1 MVKYFKKFVSKEN
14 LLIITNASSL
24 VGTTAV
30 TTLFG
35 FIFWWVA
42 ARRFTPEAVGFASA
56 AISLMN
62 LLGTLGMVGLGT
74 LLMGELP
81 RQPGNAGPLISTAL
95 VVTGIIGFLLGLG
108 FCLVAPFLTNQF
120 EPLRASFYNIS
131 LFSLGVSLTSITN
144 VLDQALTGLF
154 RSGLQL
160 WRNLVFSA
168 GKLALLALLSLLIA
182 DRLGLNIYL
191 TWLLGNLLS
200 LAVLFVSLLV
210 KKVKISSCWPKR
222 QVLEILKGNA
232 LNHHILNLALL
243 APTMLLPA
251 IVTGLLSATTNAY
264 FYTAWMLAHLVFT
277 CPYTLTLALYA
288 LGSQGVGQLQ
298 SKMRFTLPLAF
309 AAGVAANLFLV
320 FGARILLNF
329 FGANYANAAE
339 NCLRLLGLG
348 VFPLII
354 KDHYIAVRRIKSE
367 MMSSSILV
375 AAGSF
380 FELVVA
386 GIGASLGGLTGLSL
400 GWVIALTIE
409 AVVMFPEV
417 YNTVVGTNKLEKPV
431 PGQRL
436 SRVQPQKTAK

>member
-1 MVKYFKKFVSKEN
+1 MVKIFRKIVGEEN

-35 FIFWWVA
+35 FIFWWLA
-42 ARRFTPEAVGFASA
+42 AHQFAPSAVGFASA

-95 VVTGIIGFLLGLG
+95 VVTGIIGLFLGLG
-108 FCLVAPFLTNQF
+108 FCLVAPFLTREF
-120 EPLRASFYNIS
+120 DPLRVSLYNIG

-160 WRNLVFSA
+160 WRNLIFSA
-168 GKLALLALLSLLIA
+168 AKLGLLALLALVIS
-182 DRLGLNIYL
+182 DGLGLNIYL
-191 TWLLGNLLS
+191 SWLLGNLLS
-200 LAVLFVSLLV
+200 LAALFVYLLL
-210 KKVKISSCWPKR
+210 KKVKLSNCWPR
-222 QVLEILKGNA
+222 WQVLGTLKGNA

-264 FYTAWMLAHLVFT
+264 FYAAWMLAHLVFT

-288 LGSQGVGQLQ
+288 VGSQGMGQLQ
-298 SKMRFTLPLAF
+298 SKMKFTLPLAF

-320 FGARILLNF
+320 FGAHLLLSF
-329 FGANYANAAE
+329 FGTNYAEAAE

-367 MMSSSILV
+367 MKSSSLLV

-380 FELVVA
+380 FELGVA
-386 GIGASLGGLTGLSL
+386 AIGASLDGLTGLSL
-400 GWVIALTIE
+400 GWLIALTFE
-409 AVVMFPEV
+409 ALVMFPEV
-417 YNTVVGTNKLEKPV
+417 YNTVMGSGKLERPI
-431 PGQRL
+431 
-436 SRVQPQKTAK
+436 TN